1 MTNPTTFSVWQQ
13 LIDHQ
18 HEVFPLHMR
27 DLFAQD
33 ENRFNKFSLK
43 CGDLL
48 FDYSK
53 HRITDETLPLLFQL
67 ARDADVGGWRERMF
81 SGEKINFTT
90 DGRVNCFGCQ
100 KNLNT
105 PNNLIFPAGKDI
117 DFIITSDRMIKAI
130 NFTEPGDKVD
140 EFVFWK

>member
-1 MTNPTTFSVWQQ
+1 MKV
-13 LIDHQ
+13 
-18 HEVFPLHMR
+18 E
-27 DLFAQD
+27 
-33 ENRFNKFSLK
+33 
-43 CGDLL
+43 
-48 FDYSK
+48 
-53 HRITDETLPLLFQL
+53 TD
-67 ARDADVGGWRERMF
+67 
-81 SGEKINFTT
+81 GEKINFTT